1 MCLSVLPLY
10 DDDVV
15 KIYEAVKAKY
25 EAMGR
30 EKYKRFIH
38 IEGVCQMASF
48 LAQEYNVSLRQ
59 AQIAALLHDYYK
71 YESAEEM
78 GSLLTKEENAECQA
92 CPVLYHAYSS
102 SKVLKKHFN
111 IEDKEIET
119 AIKYHVFGH
128 PHMSMLDKIILI
140 SDYTEINRSYKD
152 CLEVR
157 KILLAGHL
165 DLAIL
170 VSTRNIIN
178 LLIKEN
184 KKPHPMQ
191 YEVLN
196 EYERIIKMDK
206 IEVVLKALSKVNANT
221 IKAYDTN
228 EKSPFFASVV
238 IASVDSVRQL
248 NAALEYL
255 KDGFTEAGYP
265 VKGYSG
271 ANTEWV
277 LLDGCDILVHVF
289 YKEERE
295 RFDLDKMYMDCSQID
310 LAKYN
315 SEN

>member
-1 MCLSVLPLY
+1 MCLSVLQLF
-10 DDDVV
+10 DDEVLN
-15 KIYEAVKAKY
+15 IYNTVKAKY
-25 EAMGR
+25 EAMGPD
-30 EKYKRFIH
+30 KYKRFIH
-38 IEGVCQMASF
+38 IKGVCQMASY
-48 LAQEYNVSLRQ
+48 LANEYHVNLKD

-71 YESAEEM
+71 YETPEEM
-78 GSLLTKEENAECQA
+78 SKVLSKEEIEECTL
-92 CPVLYHAYSS
+92 CPVLFHAYSS
-102 SKVLKKHFN
+102 SKVLKKLFN
-111 IEDKEIET
+111 IDNKEIET

-128 PHMSMLDKIILI
+128 PKMSMLDKIILI
-140 SDYTEINRSYKD
+140 SDYTEINRTYKD
-152 CLEVR
+152 CQEVR
-157 KILLAGHL
+157 KILLGGHL

-178 LLIKEN
+178 LLLKEN

-255 KDGFTEAGYP
+255 KDGFGEAGYP
-265 VKGYSG
+265 IKGFSG

-289 YKEERE
+289 YKEERD
-295 RFDLDKMYMDCSQID
+295 RFDLDKMFMDCNQID
-310 LAKYN
+310 LSKYN
-315 SEN
+315 N